1 MSSDV
6 SATQGFVTT
15 DDGVELFW
23 RKLGHGEPAIVC
35 CNGIG
40 VGVSFWDYLVERFDR
55 THAIVLWDYRGHGRS
70 TPQRAGMVVD
80 IPRLAKDLG
89 IVCQAAGVERAV
101 FAGHSMGSQVILER
115 YRQAPEQ
122 IVGLVSV
129 LGTFGHPLDT
139 FQDMAG
145 SRQIFDLI
153 LQVARTWPRALDWF
167 GSMVVAAP
175 YAFDA
180 GRLLKLVDGD
190 RLSRHDLRPY
200 LHHLAGGISFGFFF
214 LMAESMGE
222 HSARDLLHSIEAP
235 VLVIAGE
242 FDGFTPPRLARELH
256 DSLPNSTMVML
267 EGASHAG
274 LIEQPGRMN
283 DALET
288 FLTALE
294 RVTPARAGSSRP
306 PARGRSASGSAGA
319 RSVSAKG

>member
-1 MSSDV
+1 
-6 SATQGFVTT
+6 
-15 DDGVELFW
+15 
-23 RKLGHGEPAIVC
+23 
-35 CNGIG
+35 
-40 VGVSFWDYLVERFDR
+40 
-55 THAIVLWDYRGHGRS
+55 
-70 TPQRAGMVVD
+70 MVVD
-80 IPRLAKDLG
+80 IPRLARDLG
-89 IVCQAAGVERAV
+89 IVCEAAGVEKAV

-115 YRQAPEQ
+115 YRQAPDQ
-122 IVGLVSV
+122 IAGLVSV

-167 GSMVVAAP
+167 GSTVVAAP

-180 GRLLKLVDGD
+180 GRLLKLVDGN

-200 LHHLAGGISFGFFF
+200 LHHLASGISFGFFF
-214 LMAESMGE
+214 KMAESMGE
-222 HSARDLLHSIEAP
+222 HSARDLLPRIQAP

-242 FDGFTPPRLARELH
+242 FDGFTPPRLAQELH

-283 DALET
+283 DAIARFMKVLRP
-288 FLTALE
+288 A
-294 RVTPARAGSSRP
+294 TPVRAESSRP
-306 PARGRSASGSAGA
+306 PVPGRRASGSGPD
-319 RSVSAKG
+319 RSVAAKG